1 VDSFADFRGIDN
13 IWKASDPRSESAAF
27 LFRSGPPLPPSWP
40 LSELIWA
47 ELKDAGPV
55 VRKGEF
61 PVILVCN
68 AEPVIRLDPDVDPD
82 AGG

>member
-1 VDSFADFRGIDN
+1 MLTSGVLTISGRHLIPAARARLFC
-13 IWKASDPRSESAAF
+13 SA
-27 LFRSGPPLPPSWP
+27 PVLPCHLPGHV
-40 LSELIWA
+40 SELIWA